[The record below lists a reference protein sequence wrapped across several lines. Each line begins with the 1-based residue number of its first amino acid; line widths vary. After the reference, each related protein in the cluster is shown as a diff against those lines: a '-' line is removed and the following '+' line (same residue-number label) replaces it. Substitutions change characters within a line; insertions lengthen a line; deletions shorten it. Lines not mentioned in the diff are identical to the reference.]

1 MWFIPILINLL
12 ASCCLGSSKQ
22 TRVSFSAPVNP
33 VEAGG
38 VVGLHCQVWN
48 LKDGIEEVSILK
60 GTKRLSLDELVTTD
74 GENTFVAKRQL
85 GDGSLVFF
93 LSMIGVTRETAGA
106 YRCRVVNTESAQVV
120 AHEDI
125 TLKVMYFPGDTDP
138 ICSSDVKS
146 LIVDEGSAIKL
157 NCSSEIAVPS
167 VEISWKKSATSD
179 KILLDSKEETNN
191 GRKSSILTIKPKTG
205 ETGSIYLCE
214 VTSRAFPKKLRTCH
228 IGPITVRS
236 KSNTNPRFTEISTD
250 SSKNGLNPPD
260 STTATAVSIM
270 NADYV
275 CNDICSSYSS
285 QKIYWILATAG
296 ATILALIFFV
306 LVMTLCIKFHHLDEG
321 SQSGYS
327 YPRYPME
334 KIYSEVES
342 RRVDDRVYMSL
353 VKLKK
358 QNENACLQ
366 EITGDGRYHSPNL
379 EMK

>member
-1 MWFIPILINLL
+1 M
-12 ASCCLGSSKQ
+12 
-22 TRVSFSAPVNP
+22 SFSAPVNP
-33 VEAGG
+33 VEADG

-48 LKDGIEEVSILK
+48 LKDGLEEVSILK
-60 GTKRLSLDELVTTD
+60 GTNRLSLDELVTAD

-85 GDGSLVFF
+85 TDGSLVFF
-93 LSMIGVTRETAGA
+93 LSMIGVTRETAGD
-106 YRCRVVNTESAQVV
+106 YRCRVVNTGTAQVV
-120 AHEDI
+120 AYEDI
-125 TLKVMYFPGDTDP
+125 TLEVMYFPGDTDP
-138 ICSSDVKS
+138 ICRSNTKS

-167 VEISWKKSATSD
+167 VEISWKKPGTSD
-179 KILLDSKEETNN
+179 DNLPASKEEIN
-191 GRKSSILTIKPKTG
+191 GRMSSILTIRPKAS
-205 ETGSIYLCE
+205 ETGSVYLCE
-214 VTSRAFPKKLRTCH
+214 VTSRAFPKKLHTCH
-228 IGPITVRS
+228 IGPISVKS
-236 KSNTNPRFTEISTD
+236 KSNTNSRFTEISTD
-250 SSKNGLNPPD
+250 SSRNEPHPPD

-306 LVMTLCIKFHHLDEG
+306 LVMTLCIKYHHLEEG

-366 EITGDGRYHSPNL
+366 EVTGDGRYHSPNL